1 MILEKLKLNEHN
13 RKWWILAAMASTIS
27 MIFIDITVLPVSLP
41 TIQRQLDLNNL
52 TLQWIVNAYTL
63 ALATFVL
70 AGGRLGDMLGYRKL
84 FRIGVFLFA
93 LTSALCGISFS
104 GTSFIVSRFLQGIAG
119 AILIPSTSAIIMN
132 SFPANQ
138 RGKAMG
144 IYISIGS
151 IFLALGPLIGGL
163 FSEFLSWRWIFWL
176 NIPIACLG
184 FFISLR
190 SVPDFKPEKKQ
201 FDFFGFFTLSL
212 GVSFITIALMQINAW
227 GWNSP
232 WTLTLLCLGIL
243 FIVGLMMWDRA
254 VEEPYVDFSLFKK
267 KHYVGAL
274 ACIFTTQ
281 FFITVTIFWAI
292 YFQNVLK
299 FTPSEA
305 GSFSLLAN
313 LPVVF
318 ISPFG
323 GYLLDRFGPKIP
335 VIIGYI
341 LSIIALIAFTLIMP
355 TENVYLI
362 VLTIIPFGCGIPLI
376 FTPSITTA
384 MHEIPP
390 AKRGTASGISITI
403 RQFGSTLGLALFGA
417 LFLQI
422 QTSQFSSALF
432 QNPKTYHFDPSDFEG
447 LLSDAAP
454 AVQAFNRLTTS
465 TQNYVQTSFVD
476 ATNNAFFW
484 INWGAVLFA
493 VLGLIS
499 AIFLMKHYL
508 SSENET

>member
-1 MILEKLKLNEHN
+1 
-13 RKWWILAAMASTIS
+13 
-27 MIFIDITVLPVSLP
+27 
-41 TIQRQLDLNNL
+41 
-52 TLQWIVNAYTL
+52 
-63 ALATFVL
+63 
-70 AGGRLGDMLGYRKL
+70 
-84 FRIGVFLFA
+84 
-93 LTSALCGISFS
+93 
-104 GTSFIVSRFLQGIAG
+104 
-119 AILIPSTSAIIMN
+119 
-132 SFPANQ
+132 
-138 RGKAMG
+138 
-144 IYISIGS
+144 
-151 IFLALGPLIGGL
+151 
-163 FSEFLSWRWIFWL
+163 
-176 NIPIACLG
+176 
-184 FFISLR
+184 
-190 SVPDFKPEKKQ
+190 
-201 FDFFGFFTLSL
+201 
-212 GVSFITIALMQINAW
+212 
-227 GWNSP
+227 
-232 WTLTLLCLGIL
+232 
-243 FIVGLMMWDRA
+243 
-254 VEEPYVDFSLFKK
+254 
-267 KHYVGAL
+267 
-274 ACIFTTQ
+274 
-281 FFITVTIFWAI
+281 
-292 YFQNVLK
+292 
-299 FTPSEA
+299 
-305 GSFSLLAN
+305 
-313 LPVVF
+313 
-318 ISPFG
+318 
-323 GYLLDRFGPKIP
+323 
-335 VIIGYI
+335 
-341 LSIIALIAFTLIMP
+341 MP